1 MKTINPSRLSKGH
14 VIILSFII
22 LAITSCSGSNVDLVK
37 TGQFYEYN
45 STTVGQAF
53 DNWTMCDTVTWEEL
67 ETENGRKIVQFDC
80 FAKNSL
86 QSYLTSSDMFMDGKV
101 LYEETADAGKIIRKG
116 INFQTQFQVNL
127 DDTFEISY
135 MGASSEGYGE
145 VDLSAL
151 GTPSDF
157 LAIIMPNQKFSVTTM
172 WTIVFSMTF

>member
-1 MKTINPSRLSKGH
+1 
-14 VIILSFII
+14 
-22 LAITSCSGSNVDLVK
+22 
-37 TGQFYEYN
+37 
-45 STTVGQAF
+45 
-53 DNWTMCDTVTWEEL
+53 
-67 ETENGRKIVQFDC
+67 
-80 FAKNSL
+80 
-86 QSYLTSSDMFMDGKV
+86 MFMDGKV

-157 LAIIMPNQKFSVTTM
+157 LAIIMPNQKFSVSTM
-172 WTIVFSMTF
+172 WTIVFSMTL